1 MQVKKIIKY
10 AFSGGQPDIKMHRK
24 IGGDTDV
31 DVSFQYLKMFFEP
44 DDAKLESIRVK
55 YSSGDM
61 LTGELKAILVD
72 KVNAFLSEHQK
83 KRMEA
88 KDRLGEFLY
97 SRK

>member
-1 MQVKKIIKY
+1 
-10 AFSGGQPDIKMHRK
+10 MHRK

-61 LTGELKAILVD
+61 LTGELKEKLE
-72 KVNAFLSEHQK
+72 S
-83 KRMEA
+83 
-88 KDRLGEFLY
+88 
-97 SRK
+97 